1 MLHCLYIE
9 RQIVQNILHMLSHAF
24 VLSAQAEGNE
34 RRKDIQS
41 KNQRTQPEP
50 TIKFIPLQT
59 SPLSLG
65 KKPSAVHS
73 FCLAV
78 SDFALAA
85 HKSNDPKQ
93 HAHPNSHTN
102 THSRRTRTPTPRH
115 KNRAAQIFILQYTIF
130 LGATNVSSFD
140 LVI

>member
-1 MLHCLYIE
+1 
-9 RQIVQNILHMLSHAF
+9 MLSHAF

-65 KKPSAVHS
+65 KRPSAVHS

-93 HAHPNSHTN
+93 HAHPNSQTN

-115 KNRAAQIFILQYTIF
+115 KNRAAQINKYFTIYNIF
-130 LGATNVSSFD
+130 GGNERIELRFSYLIQN
-140 LVI
+140 LKNK

>member
-50 TIKFIPLQT
+50 AIKFVPLQT
-59 SPLSLG
+59 SPLSL
-65 KKPSAVHS
+65 
-73 FCLAV
+73 LAKGPQLFTHFV
-78 SDFALAA
+78 WRFPTSRWQPINQMTQSNMHTQTHKQTHTHAA
-85 HKSNDPKQ
+85 HELPRPGTKIVPPKYLFYNIQ
-93 HAHPNSHTN
+93 YFWGQ
-102 THSRRTRTPTPRH
+102 RTY
-115 KNRAAQIFILQYTIF
+115 RA
-130 LGATNVSSFD
+130 
-140 LVI
+140 